1 MTPKAR
7 KKIEARIIEF
17 ADLIDTSGQNGDMYR
32 TWFKTATDKQVESI
46 IADRV
51 PIFAPNGS
59 KVNLDASRN
68 VEIARERYGYEM
80 RQQCWLTDPKTGLI
94 HLTEYKHIILEVP
107 ARRQSQLIEKKF
119 KVAEHNRIID
129 KSTGQTTGKSKGSS
143 FSFPQT
149 FVMFAKGYDAT
160 IRELLQIRGG
170 DMKAAQIVDRNIR
183 QTGKSSQKFEGWQN
197 TRVKSSQTLGAAL
210 TAQHIGTTLLKV

>member
-17 ADLIDTSGQNGDMYR
+17 AGLIDPSGENANMYR
-32 TWFKTATDKQVESI
+32 EWFKHATDKQVESI
-46 IADRV
+46 IADRI

-59 KVNLDASRN
+59 KVNLDSSRN

-80 RQQCWLTDPKTGLI
+80 RQHCWLTDPKTGLI
-94 HLTEYKHIILEVP
+94 HLTTYKHTIIEVP
-107 ARRQSQLIEKKF
+107 SRRQSQLIEKKF

-160 IRELLQIRGG
+160 IRELLQVRGG
-170 DMKAAQIVDRNIR
+170 DMKAAQIIDRNIR
-183 QTGKSSQKFEGWQN
+183 QTGKSSQKFEGWER
-197 TRVKSSQTLGAAL
+197 TRVKSSLTIGAAL
-210 TAQHIGTTLLKV
+210 KAQHIGTTLLP